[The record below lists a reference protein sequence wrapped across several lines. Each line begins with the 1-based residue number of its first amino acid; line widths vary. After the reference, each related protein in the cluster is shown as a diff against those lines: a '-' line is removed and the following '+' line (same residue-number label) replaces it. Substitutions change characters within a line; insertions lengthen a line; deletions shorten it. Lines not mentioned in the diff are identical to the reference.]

1 MRENEENFIE
11 HLANCNQFLEG
22 KISKMRCRIILN
34 LKKKKKAYCIIEKL
48 QNIRR
53 HGGNN
58 PNK

>member
-22 KISKMRCRIILN
+22 KNFENEMQNHFKFQ
-34 LKKKKKAYCIIEKL
+34 KKKKAYCIIEKL